1 MATILGAL
9 AACAAPPRAPGPAAA
24 VSTAA
29 APIVQPRARW
39 LPVAWRDLPG
49 WGADRTLAL
58 WPALRLG
65 CAKPPAASAW
75 AGLCARALASPPG
88 DDAAAR
94 GFIERELQPYRVQ
107 TLQGDAEGLA
117 TGYFEP
123 LVAASRTPQPGFA
136 VPLYRPPAD
145 LGERRPYWTRQQI
158 DTLPA
163 ARAALRGREIA
174 WVASPLDALLLQVQG
189 SGRLRVTEPDG
200 RERLVRVAYAGS
212 NDLPYRS
219 VGAWLID
226 QGELPPGGANWP
238 AIRDW
243 AARATPQR
251 RNAMLWSNPRVVFFR
266 EEPVADPALG
276 PRGALGVPL
285 TAGRSVAVDPL
296 AVPLGTV
303 LWLDT
308 TEPHTATPL
317 RRLVIAQDTGNAI
330 VGAVRIDYFWGAGEA
345 AEQQAGRMKQALRL
359 WALWP
364 RAAGQDRPD

>member
-1 MATILGAL
+1 VTAILGML
-9 AACAAPPRAPGPAAA
+9 AACAAPPRPAGPAVQEQAA
-24 VSTAA
+24 T
-29 APIVQPRARW
+29 PIVQPRARW
-39 LPVAWRDLPG
+39 QPVAWRDLPG
-49 WGADRTLAL
+49 WGDDRALAL

-65 CAKPPAASAW
+65 CAKPPAAAAW
-75 AGLCARALASPPG
+75 STLCARALASPPG

-94 GFIERELQPYRVQ
+94 GFIEREMQPYRVQ
-107 TLQGDAEGLA
+107 TLQGDSEGLA

-123 LVAASRTPQPGFA
+123 LVVASRTPRPGFG

-158 DTLPA
+158 DTLA
-163 ARAALRGREIA
+163 QARAALRGREIA

-189 SGRLRVTEPDG
+189 SGRLRVSEPDG

-212 NDLPYRS
+212 NDRPYRS
-219 VGAWLID
+219 VGAWLIE
-226 QGELPPGGANWP
+226 QGELPPGGASWP
-238 AIRDW
+238 AIQAW

-251 RNAMLWSNPRVVFFR
+251 LNAMLWSNPRFVFFR
-266 EEPVADPALG
+266 EEPVADPAVG

-308 TEPHTATPL
+308 TEPLTATPL
-317 RRLVIAQDTGNAI
+317 RRLVIAQDTGSAI
-330 VGAVRIDYFWGAGEA
+330 VGAVRIDYFWGDGDV

-364 RAAGQDRPD
+364 RSAGQDRPD